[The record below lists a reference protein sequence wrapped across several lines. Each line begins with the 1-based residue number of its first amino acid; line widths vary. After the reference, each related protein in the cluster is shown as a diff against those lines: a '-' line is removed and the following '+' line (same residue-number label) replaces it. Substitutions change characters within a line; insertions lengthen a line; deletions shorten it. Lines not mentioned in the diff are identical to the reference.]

1 MAKMFSS
8 ARGLVCSVCAAG
20 LCLSLSASL
29 ARAQNLLADPG
40 FEVSDGNNDATAGDV
55 GDPGDRRYVRRP

>member
-40 FEVSDGNNDATAGDV
+40 FKAVIETAFSAIAHGRAHDQ
-55 GDPGDRRYVRRP
+55 